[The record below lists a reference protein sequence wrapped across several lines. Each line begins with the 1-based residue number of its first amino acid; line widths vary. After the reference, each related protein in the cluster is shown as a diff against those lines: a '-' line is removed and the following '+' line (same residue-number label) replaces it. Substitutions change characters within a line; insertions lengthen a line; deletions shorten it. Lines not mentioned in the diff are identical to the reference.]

1 MCTFVIEVLTSIYP
15 NPFLTRSTEISK
27 TSELV
32 LMNRKMETYQ
42 FQKHLPT
49 EGKYFD
55 DKTEGLLLGCSAR
68 TGTSPSGKR
77 RGLWANSPS

>member
-15 NPFLTRSTEISK
+15 NPFLTRGTEISK
-27 TSELV
+27 TSELM
-32 LMNRKMETYQ
+32 LMNRKMETRQ
-42 FQKHLPT
+42 FYKHLPT

-55 DKTEGLLLGCSAR
+55 DKPEGLLLGCSAT

-77 RGLWANSPS
+77 RILWAHSPS